1 MRINLSPSRC
11 WLIVLPLMLLL
22 AGCTL
27 PRVPTLPDV
36 APAQIP
42 PLSPEATPPKSPPT
56 FCNPSCL
63 RSLTVERENWHKRL
77 MPDSRGGTSAQP
89 STTR

>member
-11 WLIVLPLMLLL
+11 WLIAPLLTLLL

-36 APAQIP
+36 APAKVP

-56 FCNPSCL
+56 FCYPSCL
-63 RSLTVERENWHKRL
+63 RSLTAERENWRKRL
-77 MPDSRGGTSAQP
+77 TPDSTGGTSAPP
-89 STTR
+89 SITP